1 MLTKFQGINASTAYG
16 IALGGTGIAFVGT
29 CLSWLLI
36 PRFGRRT
43 IFLTGFSWVVISL
56 FLIAILACI
65 PTTGHGI
72 PYTQAALAVSWLA
85 IYSMTVGPIVY
96 TLVAE
101 IGATRLRTQ
110 TVVLGRS
117 SYYVANIVGGVLEPY
132 MINPTHWDLKGKT
145 AFCKSIPRCRFA
157 QT

>member
-1 MLTKFQGINASTAYG
+1 M
-16 IALGGTGIAFVGT
+16 
-29 CLSWLLI
+29 
-36 PRFGRRT
+36 
-43 IFLTGFSWVVISL
+43 ISL
-56 FLIAILACI
+56 FLIAILGCVKS
-65 PTTGHGI
+65 TGHGI

-117 SYYVANIVGGVLEPY
+117 SYYVANIIGGVLEPY
-132 MINPTHWDLKGKT
+132 MINPTECEYFILRHRVEDNIWTTLTTGQQGT
-145 AFCKSIPRCRFA
+145 
-157 QT
+157 

>member
-1 MLTKFQGINASTAYG
+1 LNANNIQGLHTSLSRQYVWLVSKRLSQIQTNRSQGINASTAYG

-85 IYSMTVGPIVY
+85 IYSMTVGPIV
-96 TLVAE
+96 
-101 IGATRLRTQ
+101 
-110 TVVLGRS
+110 
-117 SYYVANIVGGVLEPY
+117 
-132 MINPTHWDLKGKT
+132 
-145 AFCKSIPRCRFA
+145 
-157 QT
+157 